1 MASLGSGSSRAQ
13 ESAGRAL
20 RFGPRF
26 GMAQHT
32 RSSGA
37 VAFVAAAALVATS
50 AVALAQAGP
59 VAAMFRDDLKREQ
72 ALALSFLPI
81 ELPAA
86 SAPTPLHVYLSAG
99 DLERAFDTAGFR
111 PDAAIV
117 PTNTNLVVN
126 AASPTTQRVLI
137 ERVQKVPLVMADL
150 QDQIAARRKQ
160 APAGGDGVVLQI
172 GVDAFAAQL
181 PRNATAPGVK
191 GAFPKWV
198 CLIATDF
205 PTGGAV
211 DRRDLFVQDRVRK
224 GVAGCLAALD
234 AAGAGSVMMPLLG
247 AASAKTQSKDPIYEG
262 QRLLKEC
269 RQLNAA
275 AGIALGIHDFAP
287 GRKSLREIGIVQ
299 WSQEINEMFRGGRL
313 AQSAYRV
320 YAEQI
325 KQAVNQG
332 IAGQHTAASNVDG
345 NCASTFGQ

>member
-1 MASLGSGSSRAQ
+1 MVQRIRARAVLAGAVLSATFIVAFAQ
-13 ESAGRAL
+13 E
-20 RFGPRF
+20 
-26 GMAQHT
+26 
-32 RSSGA
+32 
-37 VAFVAAAALVATS
+37 
-50 AVALAQAGP
+50 GP
-59 VAAMFRDDLKREQ
+59 VATMFRDDLKREQ

-81 ELPAA
+81 ELPASTSA
-86 SAPTPLHVYLSAG
+86 SPLHVYLSAG
-99 DLERAFDTAGFR
+99 DLERAFDTAGFL

-137 ERVQKVPLVMADL
+137 ERVQKQPQVMADL

-160 APAGGDGVVLQI
+160 SPAGGDGGVLQI

-181 PRNATAPGVK
+181 LRSGTAINGK

-211 DRRDLFVQDRVRK
+211 DRRELFSQDRVRK
-224 GVAGCLAALD
+224 GVAGCLSALD

-247 AASAKTQSKDPIYEG
+247 AASAKTQSRDPVYEG

-269 RQLNAA
+269 RHLNAA

-287 GRKSLREIGIVQ
+287 ARRTLREIGIVQ
-299 WSQEINEMFRGGRL
+299 WSRETYRCSTPGVSPRPRTACMRSRSSRL
-313 AQSAYRV
+313 
-320 YAEQI
+320 
-325 KQAVNQG
+325 
-332 IAGQHTAASNVDG
+332 
-345 NCASTFGQ
+345 

>member
-1 MASLGSGSSRAQ
+1 MVQHIRRSGARAILVAGALAATFGVTFAQ
-13 ESAGRAL
+13 E
-20 RFGPRF
+20 
-26 GMAQHT
+26 
-32 RSSGA
+32 
-37 VAFVAAAALVATS
+37 
-50 AVALAQAGP
+50 GP
-59 VAAMFRDDLKREQ
+59 VAAMFRNDLKREQ

-86 SAPTPLHVYLSAG
+86 SASSPLHVYLSAG
-99 DLERAFDTAGFR
+99 DLARAFDTAGFR

-117 PTNTNLVVN
+117 STNTNLVVN
-126 AASPTTQRVLI
+126 AASPSTQRVLI
-137 ERVQKVPLVMADL
+137 ERVQRVPLVMADL

-160 APAGGDGVVLQI
+160 APAGGNGAVLQI

-181 PRNATAPGVK
+181 PRNASAPGVK

-211 DRRDLFVQDRVRK
+211 DRRELFVQDRVRK
-224 GVAGCLAALD
+224 GVAACLAALD
-234 AAGAGSVMMPLLG
+234 AAGAGSVMLPLLG
-247 AASAKTQSKDPIYEG
+247 AASAKTQSKDPVYEG

-269 RQLNAA
+269 RHLNAA

-287 GRKSLREIGIVQ
+287 ARKSLREIGIVQ
-299 WSQEINEMFRGGRL
+299 WNQEINEMFRGSRL

-332 IAGQHTAASNVDG
+332 IAGQNTTASNVDG